1 MPLRLRRKLITTIV
15 ALPLHYINMAT
26 QPTYILI
33 TPARNEAQF
42 IELTLRSMVAQTYR
56 PLKWIIVSDGST
68 DGTDDIV
75 RKYAVD
81 NLWIELLRM
90 PERAERHFAGKV
102 HAFNAGYAKAKEI
115 NPDVIGNLDADVS
128 IEPDHFQY
136 LLGKFAENPD
146 LGVGGSPFREG
157 SLQYDF
163 RFSNIE
169 NVWGGCQLF
178 RRECFDAIGGYT
190 PVKGGG
196 IDHIAVISARMKGW
210 KTRTFTDK
218 VCIHHRAMNTAGQS
232 VLKARF
238 KLGAKD
244 YSFGNHPLWELF
256 RTLYQMRNPPFV
268 LGALALGAGYFWS
281 MARRAKISVS
291 RDLVA
296 FTHREQLQRLKRF
309 VTRSRSASPAP
320 FVVKPRT
327 NRSPL

>member
-1 MPLRLRRKLITTIV
+1 
-15 ALPLHYINMAT
+15 MAT
-26 QPTYILI
+26 LPTYILI
-33 TPARNEAQF
+33 TPARNEAQYV
-42 IELTLRSMVAQTYR
+42 ELTLRSMAAQTFR

-68 DGTDDIV
+68 DGTDDLV
-75 RKYAVD
+75 RKYTTD
-81 NLWIELLRM
+81 NPWIELLRM

-102 HAFNAGYAKAKEI
+102 HAFNAGYARAKEL

-157 SLQYDF
+157 SLQYDY

-196 IDHIAVISARMKGW
+196 IDHIAVVSARMKGW

-218 VCIHHRAMNTAGQS
+218 VCIHHRVMNTAGQG

-244 YSFGNHPLWELF
+244 YSFGNHPLWEMF

-268 LGALALGAGYFWS
+268 LGGLALGAGYFWS
-281 MARRAKISVS
+281 MVRRAEISVS
-291 RDLVA
+291 RDVVE
-296 FTHREQLQRLKRF
+296 FTHREQRQRLKRV
-309 VTRSRSASPAP
+309 VTRSRSAFPAS

>member
-1 MPLRLRRKLITTIV
+1 MNQGFSVT
-15 ALPLHYINMAT
+15 NMAT
-26 QPTYILI
+26 LPTYVLI

-42 IELTLRSMVAQTYR
+42 IELTLQSMAGQVYR

-75 RKYAVD
+75 RKYTA
-81 NLWIELLRM
+81 NIPWIELLRM

-102 HAFNAGYAKAKEI
+102 HAFNAGYARAKEL

-128 IEPDHFQY
+128 IEPEHFQY
-136 LLGKFAENPD
+136 LLSKFAENPEI
-146 LGVGGSPFREG
+146 GVGGSPFREG
-157 SLQYDF
+157 SRQYDY

-178 RRECFDAIGGYT
+178 RRECFEAIGGYT

-196 IDHIAVISARMKGW
+196 IDHIAVVSARVKGW
-210 KTRTFTDK
+210 KTRTFTDR
-218 VCIHHRAMNTAGQS
+218 VCIHHRAMNTAGQG

-256 RTLYQMRNPPFV
+256 RTFYQMASPPFV
-268 LGALALGAGYFWS
+268 LGGLALGLGYFWS
-281 MARRAKISVS
+281 MVRRAQISVS
-291 RDLVA
+291 QDVVD
-296 FTHREQLQRLKRF
+296 FTHREQLERLKKF
-309 VTRSRSASPAP
+309 ATKFRSAPPASL
-320 FVVKPRT
+320 VAKPRT
-327 NRSPL
+327 NGSPS